1 MLKTGQQRGPFIFDE
16 GTCPRALRLSARW
29 VLMPCRVP
37 RIEGTDWLRVSRH
50 TAVLLQL
57 IALDMRGCTRF
68 GLSLK
73 FDCSYFADYFDLDLI
88 GREEGKGLGALGRMV
103 LRGLAAGDLVYGL
116 CCPLPVKL
124 QTPQGTV

>member
-1 MLKTGQQRGPFIFDE
+1 MG
-16 GTCPRALRLSARW
+16 
-29 VLMPCRVP
+29 
-37 RIEGTDWLRVSRH
+37 RH

-57 IALDMRGCTRF
+57 IALDTRGCTRF

-73 FDCSYFADYFDLDLI
+73 FDCLFFVDYFALDLI

-124 QTPQGTV
+124 QTPLGTVRGLKQRRPTKPPS

>member
-1 MLKTGQQRGPFIFDE
+1 MG
-16 GTCPRALRLSARW
+16 
-29 VLMPCRVP
+29 
-37 RIEGTDWLRVSRH
+37 RH

-57 IALDMRGCTRF
+57 IALDTRWCTRF
-68 GLSLK
+68 GPSLK
-73 FDCSYFADYFDLDLI
+73 FDCLFFVDYFVLDLI
-88 GREEGKGLGALGRMV
+88 GREECKGLGALGRMV

>member
-1 MLKTGQQRGPFIFDE
+1 MQ
-16 GTCPRALRLSARW
+16 
-29 VLMPCRVP
+29 
-37 RIEGTDWLRVSRH
+37 
-50 TAVLLQL
+50 LQL
-57 IALDMRGCTRF
+57 IALDTRCGTRF

-73 FDCSYFADYFDLDLI
+73 FDCSFVVDYFALDLI
-88 GREEGKGLGALGRMV
+88 GRLEGMGLGALGRMV

>member
-1 MLKTGQQRGPFIFDE
+1 MG
-16 GTCPRALRLSARW
+16 
-29 VLMPCRVP
+29 
-37 RIEGTDWLRVSRH
+37 RH

-57 IALDMRGCTRF
+57 IARDMRGGTRF

-73 FDCSYFADYFDLDLI
+73 FDCLFFVDYFALDLI

>member
-1 MLKTGQQRGPFIFDE
+1 MLPQ
-16 GTCPRALRLSARW
+16 LSA
-29 VLMPCRVP
+29 
-37 RIEGTDWLRVSRH
+37 
-50 TAVLLQL
+50 
-57 IALDMRGCTRF
+57 LDTRYCNAF

-73 FDCSYFADYFDLDLI
+73 FDCSFFVDYFALDLI
-88 GREEGKGLGALGRMV
+88 GRLEGMGLGALGRMV

>member
-1 MLKTGQQRGPFIFDE
+1 MG
-16 GTCPRALRLSARW
+16 
-29 VLMPCRVP
+29 
-37 RIEGTDWLRVSRH
+37 RH

-57 IALDMRGCTRF
+57 ITRDMRGGTRF

-73 FDCSYFADYFDLDLI
+73 FDCLFFVDYFVLDLI
-88 GREEGKGLGALGRMV
+88 GREDGKGLSALGRMV

-124 QTPQGTV
+124 QTPQGTVEA

>member
-1 MLKTGQQRGPFIFDE
+1 MG
-16 GTCPRALRLSARW
+16 
-29 VLMPCRVP
+29 
-37 RIEGTDWLRVSRH
+37 RH

-57 IALDMRGCTRF
+57 IALDTRGGTRF

-73 FDCSYFADYFDLDLI
+73 FDCLFFVDYFALDLI